1 MADSPTIALLH
12 PFHWEEVRRGTER
25 LVSELSSGLIEDG
38 FRVVLITTHDGGPT
52 STVEAGMPIIRN
64 RRPTLRLPAFRRH
77 QLSHIP
83 FAYSSLRRGS
93 FNLAHAFH
101 PADALAAV
109 GWAKRSGNPA
119 IFTVPA
125 FPPRHASRARLG
137 TLRRVF
143 TGADA
148 VVAPTEAVSD
158 EISELFPGTRL
169 RLIPPGVDLERFR
182 PGAARAAQPTIF
194 CAAAIE
200 EPRKRVE
207 LVVEAFSLLRM
218 ERPDARLI
226 LANPYPH
233 HTEFPAWVSG
243 PGIDIR
249 GIRDDADLVGAYREA
264 WVSVLAARD
273 EPFGLVLVESL
284 ACGTPVVGARA
295 GGIPEIVDREG
306 IGTLFDGE
314 EPEILA
320 EALRSAFELAHDGD
334 VADRCRERASE
345 FELKRC
351 VEHYEQL
358 YGELLGGTPG
368 PTS

>member
-1 MADSPTIALLH
+1 MADSPNIALLH

-25 LVSELSSGLIEDG
+25 LVSELSGGLIEDG
-38 FRVVLITTHDGGPT
+38 YRVVLITTHGGGPT

-64 RRPTLRLPAFRRH
+64 RRPTVRLPAFRRH

-83 FAYSSLRRGS
+83 FAYSSLRRGG
-93 FNLAHAFH
+93 FDLAHAFH

-109 GWAKRSGNPA
+109 GWAKRVGRPA
-119 IFTVPA
+119 VFTVPA
-125 FPPRHASRARLG
+125 FPPRHGSRARLS

-158 EISELFPGTRL
+158 EIQGLFPGTRT
-169 RLIPPGVDLERFR
+169 RLIPPGVDLERFT
-182 PGAARAAQPTIF
+182 PGAGGRATQPTIF
-194 CAAAIE
+194 CAAEIE

-207 LVVEAFSLLRM
+207 LVVTAFSLLRR
-218 ERPDARLI
+218 ERPEARLV

-233 HTEFPAWVSG
+233 RTEFPHWASG

-249 GIRDDADLVGAYREA
+249 GIRDDNDLVNAYREA

-284 ACGTPVVGARA
+284 ACGTPVVGSSA
-295 GGIPEIVDREG
+295 GGIPEIIVGDE
-306 IGTLFDGE
+306 IGELFDGE
-314 EPEILA
+314 EPDTLA
-320 EALRSAFELAHDGD
+320 AALHSVLELATEDDIVERCRRRAADFELR
-334 VADRCRERASE
+334 RCIEEYER
-345 FELKRC
+345 
-351 VEHYEQL
+351 L
-358 YGELLGGTPG
+358 YGELLDRPA
-368 PTS
+368 